1 MFRKRW
7 EIPLAI
13 GLIITSI
20 IVYFIH
26 YYIFRDL
33 HHILIYTIEDIAFVF
48 VEVLLVTLIIHRL
61 LTEREKRNMLKKLN
75 MVIGSFY
82 SEVGNHLLS
91 SLTQFNP
98 EANKISKQLVNIDK
112 WSDKIFLLTSEQ
124 FRKSDY
130 QLIND
135 RENLKNLRDF
145 LLNKRTFLLTLL
157 ENPNLLEHEKF
168 TDLLWAVFHLTEELE
183 FRTNLTNL
191 PETDIQHIEGDIKR
205 AYGLLIAQW
214 ITYMK
219 HLKDDYPYLFSLSTR
234 MNPFNPQASPIVKK

>member
-1 MFRKRW
+1 LFGKRW

-20 IVYFIH
+20 IVYIIH
-26 YYIFRDL
+26 YYIFRDIQ
-33 HHILIYTIEDIAFVF
+33 HILIYTIEDIAFVF

-98 EANKISKQLVNIDK
+98 EANRISKQLVNIDK

-130 QLIND
+130 HFITK
-135 RENLKNLRDF
+135 RGNLKNLRNF
-145 LLNKRTFLLTLL
+145 LMKFSPLKNSW
-157 ENPNLLEHEKF
+157 EKIIY
-168 TDLLWAVFHLTEELE
+168 V
-183 FRTNLTNL
+183 
-191 PETDIQHIEGDIKR
+191 
-205 AYGLLIAQW
+205 
-214 ITYMK
+214 
-219 HLKDDYPYLFSLSTR
+219 
-234 MNPFNPQASPIVKK
+234 